1 MHITCIDNSIE
12 ILYQQH
18 FPIWGLIYFTTGQN
32 LKGKSEMTRPKPLPS
47 MIDIAIFEQALE
59 DESGLIIVPNERLA
73 HQICAA
79 WSHIK
84 QPDLTAWQ
92 SPNVHSML
100 SWLKSC
106 WDEMHDLHIESVT
119 PWAMAERAQRLY
131 FWEKTI
137 NNFNPGMG
145 PRFSRL
151 ADDTYS
157 DLCSY
162 CLHIEDVPGDTIDSQ
177 QFKLW
182 CRHYIKLME
191 HNGFLH
197 PETCWEFIKTNLR
210 NKKLQTYRNLYLYGF
225 QSIQPLQLEILNNAA
240 EQCVLLDP
248 FCVDIIERL
257 DDANQNVRSLF
268 QTRYNNI
275 GNLSKARKIKFRD
288 PEEELNAAAIWAADE
303 LQTNSHQRIG
313 ILIPDLPHR
322 LDQVYRSI
330 DSVLRAKNLEMPVN
344 FSAGSPLS
352 DTPLISGAIEL
363 LSSIANEQPLSFW
376 LRLIYSPYSAF
387 ELLPLH
393 AKSDIELQLRKR
405 SRVSLTSQQFLYE
418 LETLKTSEDI
428 GDAIMAF
435 RALSTLGQDQSYR
448 KITLLKFSDW
458 SERFQVL
465 LEKQNWPG
473 AKTLSSY
480 EYQQLNQWDQLIEK
494 FRGLDNLG
502 ERINSS
508 KALQVLISMAND
520 HIFHEQTPDAPLQ
533 ILGLLEASGLHFD
546 KIWMLE
552 LDNKNFPQMPSI
564 NPLLPVS
571 FQKKHAL
578 PRSDGARELFIARN
592 LLQSFHANTDS
603 LICSYPSQRDDEIS
617 IESPF
622 LRDIDTSEDLESL
635 KLAGN
640 QMPHKD
646 YHQCA
651 TIEFYEQPRV
661 PLEIRK
667 EHIKGGAAILRNQF
681 ICPFNSFAIHRLRAK
696 PLEPPHQ
703 GINKRQR
710 GILIHEI
717 LFTLWSKWK
726 NSESLARLSDTE
738 ITSQINESI
747 DLTFS
752 RYDRFIDSL
761 NGIRYRSL
769 AKFQICRLIEEWLTK
784 EKLREPFEV
793 MALEQMFTIE
803 FGELSLQLFVDRVD
817 LVGDKILIIDYKT
830 GGIKPRGWDPEHLK
844 EPQLP
849 LYVLACQPSP
859 NGCAF
864 AQLTI
869 NCVRLIGESDGL
881 LSPELTEMEEWQ
893 TRISDWKT
901 GLEKLAS
908 SFSSGDCEISI
919 NDLSAFKQQNFLFP
933 LNRFIEKF

>member
-1 MHITCIDNSIE
+1 
-12 ILYQQH
+12 
-18 FPIWGLIYFTTGQN
+18 
-32 LKGKSEMTRPKPLPS
+32 
-47 MIDIAIFEQALE
+47 
-59 DESGLIIVPNERLA
+59 
-73 HQICAA
+73 
-79 WSHIK
+79 
-84 QPDLTAWQ
+84 
-92 SPNVHSML
+92 
-100 SWLKSC
+100 
-106 WDEMHDLHIESVT
+106 
-119 PWAMAERAQRLY
+119 
-131 FWEKTI
+131 
-137 NNFNPGMG
+137 
-145 PRFSRL
+145 
-151 ADDTYS
+151 
-157 DLCSY
+157 
-162 CLHIEDVPGDTIDSQ
+162 
-177 QFKLW
+177 
-182 CRHYIKLME
+182 
-191 HNGFLH
+191 
-197 PETCWEFIKTNLR
+197 
-210 NKKLQTYRNLYLYGF
+210 
-225 QSIQPLQLEILNNAA
+225 
-240 EQCVLLDP
+240 
-248 FCVDIIERL
+248 
-257 DDANQNVRSLF
+257 
-268 QTRYNNI
+268 
-275 GNLSKARKIKFRD
+275 
-288 PEEELNAAAIWAADE
+288 
-303 LQTNSHQRIG
+303 
-313 ILIPDLPHR
+313 
-322 LDQVYRSI
+322 
-330 DSVLRAKNLEMPVN
+330 
-344 FSAGSPLS
+344 
-352 DTPLISGAIEL
+352 
-363 LSSIANEQPLSFW
+363 
-376 LRLIYSPYSAF
+376 
-387 ELLPLH
+387 
-393 AKSDIELQLRKR
+393 
-405 SRVSLTSQQFLYE
+405 
-418 LETLKTSEDI
+418 
-428 GDAIMAF
+428 MAF

-769 AKFQICRLIEEWLTK
+769 AKFQICRLIEEWLAK

>member
-1 MHITCIDNSIE
+1 
-12 ILYQQH
+12 
-18 FPIWGLIYFTTGQN
+18 
-32 LKGKSEMTRPKPLPS
+32 MTRPKPLPS
-47 MIDIAIFEQALE
+47 MIDISIFEQALE

-73 HQICAA
+73 NQICAA
-79 WSHIK
+79 WSHMK
-84 QPDLTAWQ
+84 HPNLSAWQ

-106 WDEMHDLHIESVT
+106 WDEMHDLHVESVT

-137 NNFNPGMG
+137 NKYNPGMG
-145 PRFSRL
+145 PRFSHL
-151 ADDTYS
+151 ADDTFS
-157 DLCSY
+157 DLCSHG
-162 CLHIEDVPGDTIDSQ
+162 LHIEGVPGDTISSQ

-182 CRHYIKLME
+182 SKNYIKLME

-197 PETCWEFIKTNLR
+197 PETCWEFIKKNLK
-210 NKKLQTYRNLYLYGF
+210 NNKLQTYRTVYLYGF
-225 QSIQPLQLEILNNAA
+225 QSIPPLQMDIVDNAA
-240 EQCVLLDP
+240 DQCVLLDP
-248 FCVDIIERL
+248 FCVDMFERL
-257 DDANQNVRSLF
+257 ADANQTVRSLF
-268 QTRYNNI
+268 QTRYNDIENM
-275 GNLSKARKIKFRD
+275 SKARKIKFHD
-288 PEEELNAAAIWAADE
+288 PEEELNAAATWAAGE

-330 DSVLRAKNLEMPVN
+330 DRVLRSKNIDMPVN

-352 DTPLISGAIEL
+352 GTPLISGAIEL
-363 LSSIANEQPLSFW
+363 LSPIANEQPLSFW

-387 ELLPLH
+387 ELLPLKV
-393 AKSDIELQLRKR
+393 KSDIELQLRKK
-405 SRVSLTSQQFLYE
+405 SRLSLTTKQFLYE
-418 LETLKTSEDI
+418 LERLKTSEDI

-435 RALSTLGQDQSYR
+435 RALSTLGENQSYR
-448 KITLLKFSDW
+448 KNTLLNFSDW

-473 AKTLSSY
+473 TKALSSY
-480 EYQQLNQWDQLIEK
+480 EYQQLNQWDHLIEK

-508 KALQVLISMAND
+508 KAFQVLISMAND

-552 LDNKNFPQMPSI
+552 LDNKNFPQMPLI

-578 PRSDGARELFIARN
+578 PRSEGARELLIAKS
-592 LLQSFHANTDS
+592 LLQSFHANANS
-603 LICSYPSQRDDEIS
+603 LICSYPSQRDDEMS
-617 IESPF
+617 VESPF
-622 LRDIDTSEDLESL
+622 LRDIDTSEHLESL
-635 KLAGN
+635 KLADN
-640 QMPHKD
+640 QMLHKD
-646 YHQCA
+646 YHQSQA
-651 TIEFYEQPRV
+651 MEFFEQPTV

-667 EHIKGGAAILRNQF
+667 ESIKGGAAILRNQF

-726 NSESLARLSDTE
+726 NSESLAKLSDTE

-752 RYDRFIDSL
+752 RYDRLIDSL

-769 AKFQICRLIEEWLTK
+769 AKFQILRLIEEWLAK

-793 MALEQMFTIE
+793 ILLEQMFTIE
-803 FGELSLQLFVDRVD
+803 FGELSLQLFVDRID
-817 LVGDKILIIDYKT
+817 RVGDKILIIDYKT
-830 GGIKPRGWDPEHLK
+830 GDVKPRGWDPEHLK

-859 NGCAF
+859 NGCAY

-881 LSPELTEMEEWQ
+881 LSPELTAMEEWQ
-893 TRISDWKT
+893 ARISDWKT
-901 GLEKLAS
+901 GLKRLAD

-933 LNRFIEKF
+933 LNRFFEKF